1 MSQSNEFTDRVRND
15 PGVKTRPSVQI
26 LLDTS
31 FLLTMLK
38 QHRNPEE
45 EIRTAV
51 PGNVK
56 ILVLDIVV
64 FELERLARKASASTH
79 AFASA
84 SLDFLAQ
91 RRIPV
96 IEHKVGP
103 TNVDAALIPCALTE
117 KTQTGMATVDR
128 GLRSALAS
136 QDVPVIYPRT
146 RRGLVAERFHF

>member
-1 MSQSNEFTDRVRND
+1 MFPRTGEKHVVSGPS
-15 PGVKTRPSVQI
+15 GKTRPSLPI
-26 LLDTS
+26 LLDPS

-38 QHRNPEE
+38 QHRDPEE

-103 TNVDAALIPCALTE
+103 TTVDAALIA
-117 KTQTGMATVDR
+117 R
-128 GLRSALAS
+128 
-136 QDVPVIYPRT
+136 
-146 RRGLVAERFHF
+146 

>member
-1 MSQSNEFTDRVRND
+1 MVSGPS
-15 PGVKTRPSVQI
+15 GKTRHSVQI

-38 QHRNPEE
+38 QHRDPEE
-45 EIRTAV
+45 EIMTAV

-56 ILVLDIVV
+56 ILVLDVVV
-64 FELERLARKASASTH
+64 FELERLARRASASTH

-84 SLDFLAQ
+84 SLNFLEK
-91 RRIPV
+91 RMISV
-96 IEHKVGP
+96 MEHKAGP
-103 TNVDAALIPCALTE
+103 TDIDAALIACALTE

-128 GLRSALAS
+128 ALRSALAS

-146 RRGLVAERFHF
+146 RQGLVAERFHF

>member
-38 QHRNPEE
+38 QHRDPEE
-45 EIRTAV
+45 EIMTAM

-64 FELERLARKASASTH
+64 FELERLARRASASTH

-84 SLDFLAQ
+84 SLNFLEK
-91 RRIPV
+91 RMISV
-96 IEHKVGP
+96 MEHKAG
-103 TNVDAALIPCALTE
+103 
-117 KTQTGMATVDR
+117 DR
-128 GLRSALAS
+128 K
-136 QDVPVIYPRT
+136 
-146 RRGLVAERFHF
+146 